1 MIGGVTHHGLPHVR
15 RVPHLH
21 VKLPLEDRSILMA
34 NTGTL
39 LILSKCTIVSIV
51 TYFCLINKIFL
62 KKKNVK
68 LPLGEE
74 PQCECAFQ
82 PAFVLRIE

>member
-39 LILSKCTIVSIV
+39 FYLSAQ
-51 TYFCLINKIFL
+51 L
-62 KKKNVK
+62 
-68 LPLGEE
+68 
-74 PQCECAFQ
+74 
-82 PAFVLRIE
+82 